1 MAKPGLGIARY
12 HGKDAPPSRKGPT
25 PASPPGS
32 QPLPLLP
39 LPPPPAAPGVGA
51 EPESVGKGA
60 GFQLNIHQAVLESK

>member
-12 HGKDAPPSRKGPT
+12 HGKDAPPARKGPT

-32 QPLPLLP
+32 QPLSLH
-39 LPPPPAAPGVGA
+39 PPAAPGVGA